1 MEFKAGIFMSS
12 STDRFPKL
20 PGGNGAPTFEWK
32 IRIFFVKIRNQTY
45 MGDEWVGAAKGGGRQ
60 IVVVEVVVVNT
71 SVDVERV
78 KEL

>member
-1 MEFKAGIFMSS
+1 
-12 STDRFPKL
+12 
-20 PGGNGAPTFEWK
+20 
-32 IRIFFVKIRNQTY
+32 

-78 KEL
+78 KELKHVGLKRNV